1 MQIGKISD
9 MMSSKVFSNIVKGL
23 LMSSKRFCVSSKE
36 VQGVFLWFSKGRLIS
51 SDVLRL
57 LCNFKDKKTLGVP

>member
-51 SDVLRL
+51 SDV
-57 LCNFKDKKTLGVP
+57 F